1 MRPKIPRCL
10 FIREGAS
17 PGEHIPPAQYLP
29 LPPKSRWQCLFLIN
43 FCVIASAQGFVGSFY
58 YKAFLFCTLQLG
70 HILQDLKY
78 KKMHNGTAAQNLQ
91 LYRK

>member
-29 LPPKSRWQCLFLIN
+29 LHPKSRWQCLFLIN
-43 FCVIASAQGFVGSFY
+43 FCVIASAQGFVGPFY
-58 YKAFLFCTLQLG
+58 YKAFLFCALQLG

>member
-10 FIREGAS
+10 FIREGAF

-29 LPPKSRWQCLFLIN
+29 LHPKSRRQCLFLIN

-58 YKAFLFCTLQLG
+58 YKAFLFCAFLLG
-70 HILQDLKY
+70 HVLQDLKY